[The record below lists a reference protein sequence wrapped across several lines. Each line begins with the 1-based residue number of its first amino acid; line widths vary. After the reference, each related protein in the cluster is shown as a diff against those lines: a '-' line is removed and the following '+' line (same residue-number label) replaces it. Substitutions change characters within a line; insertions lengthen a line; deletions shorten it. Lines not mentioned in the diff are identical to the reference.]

1 MVAESSSRFTAIVK
15 SLFKLKASQNGF
27 SETGDWQRAIAQ
39 VFQVHQLSGFLD
51 KDSCIQVPPDQAID
65 ASCERKL
72 QQILSSQKLQ
82 RQKANGD
89 SLKVEPAGS
98 GDEEDE
104 KKPTKIVAALTF
116 QEKLLRRNIDKQKV
130 RQKAEL
136 EENALRGYEERP
148 VLFVD
153 PMTICPKSEFHAA
166 KKAAEDEGDTHALEE
181 FAAFTVE
188 IIFESETCVAA
199 VENKDSVSQRLL
211 SWNLLWY
218 TVEDCMDKNIL
229 RSITVGDTHRLWE
242 TVRHDLTNN
251 HRGVVVEKLQER
263 FDRLEYREHDEK
275 FGTFVKRFQVLIK
288 EMEGVSMSVD
298 VALSMSKIGNIMAKA
313 RPMVKDI
320 WNSKSDRDDY
330 EKIHPLVILKEMEA
344 VVMRR
349 EKAEARQEEK
359 NPTKKDQRRLRE
371 EVTMLRTQ
379 VAAQGNRT
387 LSDHLRGVC
396 LFYQTNDCRRANCT
410 FEHVKLSKE
419 EGEQLK
425 SLVSS
430 RGTTSNNS
438 SSKKEITCYSCRNLG
453 HYSSECPQKKAF
465 AGNAN
470 AVQGGDR
477 LEVKAAL
484 KTLEKLS
491 AAEKLAF
498 ASLLCGAN
506 EE

>member
-15 SLFKLKASQNGF
+15 SLFKLYKASQNGL

-104 KKPTKIVAALTF
+104 KKPTKIVADEKKPTKIVAALTF

-153 PMTICPKSEFHAA
+153 PMTICQKSEFDAA

-188 IIFESETCVAA
+188 IIVESETCVAA

-242 TVRHDLTNN
+242 T
-251 HRGVVVEKLQER
+251 
-263 FDRLEYREHDEK
+263 
-275 FGTFVKRFQVLIK
+275 
-288 EMEGVSMSVD
+288 
-298 VALSMSKIGNIMAKA
+298 
-313 RPMVKDI
+313 
-320 WNSKSDRDDY
+320 
-330 EKIHPLVILKEMEA
+330 
-344 VVMRR
+344 
-349 EKAEARQEEK
+349 
-359 NPTKKDQRRLRE
+359 
-371 EVTMLRTQ
+371 
-379 VAAQGNRT
+379 
-387 LSDHLRGVC
+387 
-396 LFYQTNDCRRANCT
+396 
-410 FEHVKLSKE
+410 
-419 EGEQLK
+419 
-425 SLVSS
+425 
-430 RGTTSNNS
+430 
-438 SSKKEITCYSCRNLG
+438 
-453 HYSSECPQKKAF
+453 
-465 AGNAN
+465 
-470 AVQGGDR
+470 
-477 LEVKAAL
+477 
-484 KTLEKLS
+484 
-491 AAEKLAF
+491 
-498 ASLLCGAN
+498 
-506 EE
+506 